1 MSEIGKTGSFCL
13 KQEHEV
19 PFLLRVK
26 GTLCSV
32 FIFSGTNVP
41 FEWFRFCRVFSFKQF
56 VPIDHHSKFRGLGRG
71 MLSG

>member
-1 MSEIGKTGSFCL
+1 MSEIGTTGSFCL

-41 FEWFRFCRVFSFKQF
+41 FRM
-56 VPIDHHSKFRGLGRG
+56 VPI
-71 MLSG
+71 LSSVLFYTIRSH

>member
-1 MSEIGKTGSFCL
+1 MSEIGTTGSFCL

-41 FEWFRFCRVFSFKQF
+41 FRM
-56 VPIDHHSKFRGLGRG
+56 VPI
-71 MLSG
+71 LSSVLF